1 MLTSEQFQEWK
12 TNAVTIE
19 ILTELRKVRKV
30 MESKLSNGNTIGQ
43 NAYETHGMTNRVV
56 GNIEGLDQILNIS
69 FEGDSVENDVDQVS
83 GYQVYTFVED
93 NNYLKG

>member
-43 NAYETHGMTNRVV
+43 SAYETHGMTNRVV

-69 FEGDSVENDVDQVS
+69 FEGDSVENDVDEVS
-83 GYQVYTFVED
+83 GY
-93 NNYLKG
+93 

>member
-12 TNAVTIE
+12 TNAVTTE

-69 FEGDSVENDVDQVS
+69 FEGDSVENDVDERS
-83 GYQVYTFVED
+83 GY
-93 NNYLKG
+93 

>member
-12 TNAVTIE
+12 TNAVTTE
-19 ILTELRKVRKV
+19 ILTELRKVRKI

-69 FEGDSVENDVDQVS
+69 FEGDAVDNEVDEVS
-83 GYQVYTFVED
+83 GY
-93 NNYLKG
+93 

>member
-12 TNAVTIE
+12 TNAVTTE

-30 MESKLSNGNTIGQ
+30 MESKLSNGNTIGK
-43 NAYETHGMTNRVV
+43 NAYETHGMTNRIV

-69 FEGDSVENDVDQVS
+69 FEGDSVENDVDERS
-83 GYQVYTFVED
+83 GY
-93 NNYLKG
+93 

>member
-19 ILTELRKVRKV
+19 LLTELRKVRKV
-30 MESKLSNGNTIGQ
+30 MESKLINGNTIGQ

-69 FEGDSVENDVDQVS
+69 FDGDAVENEVNEIS
-83 GYQVYTFVED
+83 GY
-93 NNYLKG
+93 

>member
-69 FEGDSVENDVDQVS
+69 FEGDSVENDVDEVS
-83 GYQVYTFVED
+83 GY
-93 NNYLKG
+93 

>member
-83 GYQVYTFVED
+83 GY
-93 NNYLKG
+93 